1 MNQVYEVAE
10 PEAPAREFPPERPS
24 HPPARNLAVF
34 YGAVIFL
41 SAFLL
46 FQVQLVIGKYILP
59 LFGGGPSVWNTSLFF
74 FQVLLLLGYAYAHWL
89 STRPSSRAQSR
100 VHLALLAVALAAV
113 SFLWFKWGTPITPGA
128 AWKPQPADNPVA
140 KILEL
145 LSVTVALP
153 FFLLSTTSPLLQ
165 DWFARSHGGK
175 SPYRLY
181 ALSNVGSL
189 LGLLSYP
196 FLVEWLL
203 TIKHQALLW
212 SSGFVVFALACAGVA
227 WQFGANVHEP
237 RETRKPRASLDDA
250 FDAPGPARY
259 ALWIALAT
267 CSSVML
273 LATTNLLCQNIVV
286 IPLLW
291 VVPLSLYLLSFII
304 TFDSDRWYRRVI
316 FIPLYALG
324 LGEGMKAIF
333 EGANFAAI
341 HQIGIFSLALFS
353 VCMVCHGELAR
364 SKPAARHLTAFFLLV
379 ATGGALGGVI
389 VVLIAPVIFR
399 GLWEFQIALIGCGA
413 LLVCSFLMDD
423 RRGRTERAS
432 WAVAL
437 AILLY
442 FLRPLVTQRQAL
454 VTAGIALIA
463 ALIYLRR
470 KRSGASAIASN
481 FPWIPSAALAA
492 VALFGFF
499 AWQRIDRDADYALLQ
514 DRNFFG
520 VKYVVKTFD
529 SLRMQSGAVQHG
541 TQFIDPAR
549 RDEPTGYFS
558 RQTGVGMLLS
568 NFPRGASGKEALR
581 VGVIGMGVGTLA
593 AYGQAGDFYRFYEI
607 DPVVIHFSEGDHPY
621 FTFVKDSPAKVETQV
636 GDGRLSLEHELS
648 QGQPQKYDVLIVDA
662 FRGDAIPLHLLTR
675 EAMEIYTKEL
685 RGPDS
690 IVAFH
695 ISNWYLDL
703 APVVV
708 GLGNSQQMSS
718 IAVSTGNARWIFLSR
733 NPASLAVPK
742 VKDVSTPVPLTRAP
756 LLWTDDYSNLLQV
769 LRPEFVKSLYK

>member
-1 MNQVYEVAE
+1 MSQLYDVAE
-10 PEAPAREFPPERPS
+10 FETPAREFPRES
-24 HPPARNLAVF
+24 VGIPPARNQALF

-59 LFGGGPSVWNTSLFF
+59 RFGGGPSVWNTSLFF
-74 FQVLLLLGYAYAHWL
+74 FQVLLLLGYGYAHWL
-89 STRPSSRAQSR
+89 SSRRQARVQSR
-100 VHLALLAVALAAV
+100 LHIALLCTTLGVV
-113 SFLWFKWGTPITPGA
+113 SILWLKWGTPITPGA
-128 AWKPQPADNPVA
+128 TWKLEPGDNPVA

-145 LSVTVALP
+145 LSLTVALP

-165 DWFARSHGGK
+165 NWFARSHGGK

-181 ALSNVGSL
+181 ALSNAGSL

-212 SSGFVVFALACAGVA
+212 SCGFVLFALACTAVA
-227 WQFGANVHEP
+227 WRFHSDFQANYEIPTPGSAVGDF
-237 RETRKPRASLDDA
+237 AA
-250 FDAPGPARY
+250 APGPARY

-273 LATTNLLCQNIVV
+273 LATTNLLCQNIAV

-304 TFDSDRWYRRVI
+304 TFDSDRWYRRVV

-324 LGEGMKAIF
+324 LGEGMKAIAA
-333 EGANFAAI
+333 GASVAALR
-341 HQIGIFSLALFS
+341 QIGIFSLALFS

-399 GLWEFQIALIGCGA
+399 GLWEFQIALIACGA
-413 LLVCSFLMDD
+413 LLIWSFLMED
-423 RRGRTERAS
+423 RRGRTERTTWLA
-432 WAVAL
+432 AL
-437 AILLY
+437 AIMGVFLKPLL
-442 FLRPLVTQRQAL
+442 TQRQGL
-454 VTAGIALIA
+454 VTLGVLLILALIHQ
-463 ALIYLRR
+463 RR
-470 KRSGASAIASN
+470 KSRGAAAIAPN
-481 FPWIPSAALAA
+481 FPWVPAAALA
-492 VALFGFF
+492 VVCVFGFF
-499 AWQRIDRDADYALLQ
+499 ALQRIRSDADYALLR

-529 SLRMQSGAVQHG
+529 ALRMQSGAVQHG
-541 TQFIDPAR
+541 SQFLDAAR
-549 RDEPTGYFS
+549 RDEPTGYYS
-558 RQTGVGMLLS
+558 RKTGIGMLLDD
-568 NFPRGASGKEALR
+568 FPRGARGTQPLR
-581 VGVIGMGVGTLA
+581 VGLIGMGVGTLA
-593 AYGQAGDFYRFYEI
+593 AYGRAGDFYRFYEI
-607 DPVVIHFSEGDHPY
+607 DPVVIHFSEGPHPY

-675 EAMEIYTKEL
+675 EAMEIYTREL

-690 IVAFH
+690 VVAFH

-708 GLGNSQQMSS
+708 GLGDSQQMSS
-718 IAVSTGNARWIFLSR
+718 VAVSTGGARWIFLSR
-733 NPASLAVPK
+733 NPASLALPK
-742 VKDVSTPVPLTRAP
+742 MKEFATPVPLSRAP

>member
-1 MNQVYEVAE
+1 MYDVAE
-10 PEAPAREFPPERPS
+10 LEPLARELPISPNALNFQ
-24 HPPARNLAVF
+24 PARNLVVF

-89 STRPSSRAQSR
+89 SSRRATKMQSR
-100 VHLALLAVALAAV
+100 IHVALLAVALAVV
-113 SFLWFKWGTPITPGA
+113 SILWLKWGTPITPGA
-128 AWKPQPADNPVA
+128 AWKPQPGDNPVA

-165 DWFARSHGGK
+165 DWFARSQGGK

-212 SSGFVVFALACAGVA
+212 SSGFVIFALSCAGLA
-227 WQFGANVHEP
+227 WQFGRQERGA
-237 RETRKPRASLDDA
+237 REAQKPISSIDEASP
-250 FDAPGPARY
+250 APSAMRY
-259 ALWIALAT
+259 VLWVALAT

-273 LATTNLLCQNIVV
+273 LSTTNLLCQNIVV

-304 TFDSDRWYRRVI
+304 TFDSDRWYRRAV

-324 LGEGMKAIF
+324 LGVGMKAVF
-333 EGANFAAI
+333 DGANFAAI
-341 HQIGIFSLALFS
+341 RQIGIFSLALFS

-364 SKPAARHLTAFFLLV
+364 SKPGARHLTAFFLLV

-413 LLVCSFLMDD
+413 LLIWSFLMED
-423 RRGRTERAS
+423 RADSTERAS

-437 AILLY
+437 AILAY
-442 FLRPLVTQRQAL
+442 FLRSYLTQRQAL
-454 VTAGIALIA
+454 VTAGVALIA

-470 KRSGASAIASN
+470 KRNGAPPSLRIFHGFRQRLSR
-481 FPWIPSAALAA
+481 PWRY
-492 VALFGFF
+492 FGFF
-499 AWQRIDRDADYALLQ
+499 ALQ
-514 DRNFFG
+514 
-520 VKYVVKTFD
+520 T
-529 SLRMQSGAVQHG
+529 
-541 TQFIDPAR
+541 DPAR
-549 RDEPTGYFS
+549 RRLRAAAGSKLFR
-558 RQTGVGMLLS
+558 RQIRGQDVR
-568 NFPRGASGKEALR
+568 FAAHAKRRGAAWFAVHRSRRNAMSPPA
-581 VGVIGMGVGTLA
+581 ISA
-593 AYGQAGDFYRFYEI
+593 AR
-607 DPVVIHFSEGDHPY
+607 
-621 FTFVKDSPAKVETQV
+621 
-636 GDGRLSLEHELS
+636 
-648 QGQPQKYDVLIVDA
+648 
-662 FRGDAIPLHLLTR
+662 
-675 EAMEIYTKEL
+675 
-685 RGPDS
+685 
-690 IVAFH
+690 
-695 ISNWYLDL
+695 
-703 APVVV
+703 
-708 GLGNSQQMSS
+708 
-718 IAVSTGNARWIFLSR
+718 
-733 NPASLAVPK
+733 PASVCC
-742 VKDVSTPVPLTRAP
+742 
-756 LLWTDDYSNLLQV
+756 
-769 LRPEFVKSLYK
+769 

>member
-1 MNQVYEVAE
+1 MNQMYDVAE
-10 PEAPAREFPPERPS
+10 LQPLAQELPISPNAI
-24 HPPARNLAVF
+24 PPARNLAVL

-89 STRPSSRAQSR
+89 SSRPATRTQSR
-100 VHLALLAVALAAV
+100 IHLVLLAAALAVV
-113 SFLWFKWGTPITPGA
+113 SILWLKWGTPITPGT
-128 AWKPQPADNPVA
+128 AWRPQPGGNPVA

-165 DWFARSHGGK
+165 DWFARSQGGK

-212 SSGFVVFALACAGVA
+212 SSGFIIFALSCAGVA
-227 WQFGANVHEP
+227 WQFGR
-237 RETRKPRASLDDA
+237 RERGAREAQKPISPLDDA
-250 FDAPGPARY
+250 SPAPGAARY
-259 ALWIALAT
+259 VLWVTLAT

-273 LATTNLLCQNIVV
+273 LSTTNLLCQNIVV

-304 TFDSDRWYRRVI
+304 TFDSDRWYRRVV

-324 LGEGMKAIF
+324 LGEGMKTIF

-379 ATGGALGGVI
+379 ATGGALGGVF

-413 LLVCSFLMDD
+413 LLVWSFLMED
-423 RRGRTERAS
+423 RRGRTERAA
-432 WAVAL
+432 WVIAL
-437 AILLY
+437 ATLAY

-454 VTAGIALIA
+454 VTAGVALIA

-470 KRSGASAIASN
+470 KRKRAAPIAPN
-481 FPWIPSAALAA
+481 VPWIPAAALAA

-499 AWQRIDRDADYALLQ
+499 ALQRIQRDTGSMLLQ

-520 VKYVVKTFD
+520 VKYVIKTFD
-529 SLRMQSGAVQHG
+529 TILMQSGAVQHG
-541 TQFIDPAR
+541 YQFIDPAK
-549 RDEPTGYFS
+549 RDEPTSYYGLK
-558 RQTGVGMLLS
+558 TGVGMLLS
-568 NFPRGASGKEALR
+568 NFPRGANGTQPLR
-581 VGVIGMGVGTLA
+581 VGLIGMGVGTLA
-593 AYGQAGDFYRFYEI
+593 AYGKAGDFYRFYEI
-607 DPVVIHFSEGDHPY
+607 DPAVIRFSEDTHPY
-621 FTFVKDSPAKVETQV
+621 FTFIEDTPAKVETQV

-690 IVAFH
+690 VVAFH

-708 GLGNSQQMSS
+708 GLGDSQQMGS
-718 IAVSTGNARWIFLSR
+718 IAVSTGAARWIFLSR
-733 NPASLAVPK
+733 NPASLTLPK
-742 VKDVSTPVPLTRAP
+742 MKEFATPVPMSTPP

>member
-1 MNQVYEVAE
+1 MYDVAQLE
-10 PEAPAREFPPERPS
+10 PQARELPISPNAIA
-24 HPPARNLAVF
+24 PARNLVILYAT
-34 YGAVIFL
+34 VIFL

-74 FQVLLLLGYAYAHWL
+74 FQVLLLMGYAYAHWL
-89 STRPSSRAQSR
+89 SSRPATRTQSGI
-100 VHLALLAVALAAV
+100 HAALLVVALAVV
-113 SFLWFKWGTPITPGA
+113 SLLWLKWGTPITPGA
-128 AWKPQPADNPVA
+128 AWKPQPGDNPVA

-181 ALSNVGSL
+181 ALSNAGSL

-203 TIKHQALLW
+203 TIKHQAMLW
-212 SSGFVVFALACAGVA
+212 SGGFVIFALSCAGVA
-227 WQFGANVHEP
+227 WQFGRHERGAREAQKPISP
-237 RETRKPRASLDDA
+237 RDEAAP
-250 FDAPGPARY
+250 APGAMRY
-259 ALWIALAT
+259 VQWVALAT

-273 LATTNLLCQNIVV
+273 LSTTNLLCQNIAV

-304 TFDSDRWYRRVI
+304 TFDSNRWYRRAV

-324 LGEGMKAIF
+324 LGVGMKAIF
-333 EGANFAAI
+333 EGANFVAI
-341 HQIGIFSLALFS
+341 RQIGMFSLALFS

-364 SKPAARHLTAFFLLV
+364 SKPGARHLTAFFLLV

-413 LLVCSFLMDD
+413 LLVWSFLMED
-423 RRGRTERAS
+423 RRGKTERAA

-437 AILLY
+437 AILAY
-442 FLRPLVTQRQAL
+442 FLRPQVTQRQAL

-463 ALIYLRR
+463 ALLYMRR
-470 KRSGASAIASN
+470 KRKGAAIAPN
-481 FPWIPSAALAA
+481 FPWIPAAVLAA
-492 VALFGFF
+492 VALAGFF
-499 AWQRIDRDADYALLQ
+499 ALQRIQRDAGYALLQ

-520 VKYVVKTFD
+520 VKYVIKTFD

-541 TQFIDPAR
+541 SQFIDPAK
-549 RDEPTGYFS
+549 RDEPTSYYS
-558 RQTGVGMLLS
+558 RKTGVGMLLT
-568 NFPRGASGKEALR
+568 NFPRGANGFQPLR

-607 DPVVIHFSEGDHPY
+607 DPVVIHFSEGLHPY

-648 QGQPQKYDVLIVDA
+648 LGQPQKYDVLIVDA

-675 EAMEIYTKEL
+675 EAMEIYTQEL

-690 IVAFH
+690 VVAFH

-708 GLGNSQQMSS
+708 GLGDSQQMSS
-718 IAVSTGNARWIFLSR
+718 VAVSSGGARWIFLSR
-733 NPASLAVPK
+733 NPASLALPK
-742 VKDVSTPVPLTRAP
+742 MKEFATPVPLSRAP

-769 LRPEFVKSLYK
+769 LRPELVKSLYK